1 MARESAFAIMLV
13 LLAGVVVAKAEKQ
26 DVRVTGWVSDESCG
40 AEHRKP
46 GGEDCVKMCI
56 KGAPHLNPEWTAQR
70 MVFVTDGEPALWV
83 VENPEALEGY
93 EGKHVRI
100 SGQLDSGQSHRA
112 SLQDDAYR
120 QGESSSID
128 LARRRESHS
137 SSR

>member
-1 MARESAFAIMLV
+1 MRRENAFALMLV
-13 LLAGVVVAKAEKQ
+13 LLAGVVVANAEKK
-26 DVRVTGWVSDESCG
+26 DVRVTGWVSDESCA

-100 SGQLDSGQSHRA
+100 SGQLDSDNLTVRVSKTTP
-112 SLQDDAYR
+112 
-120 QGESSSID
+120 ID
-128 LARRRESHS
+128 KENQVR
-137 SSR
+137 